1 MRAFKQIFIDNRH
14 PRDEFAWDYLD
25 KVKIDKLIPQILG
38 HFVRDGYNPQK
49 IKLQQHQAVFL
60 LLKTIEN
67 REFTLELKYGSRE
80 EFENRFIQISTEM
93 DNPEL
98 KIIETFIESILKGE
112 DGDGESED
120 EGN

>member
-14 PRDEFAWDYLD
+14 PRDEFAWNYLD
-25 KVKIDKLIPQILG
+25 KVELEKVFPQILA
-38 HFVRDGYNPQK
+38 HFIREGYNPQK

-80 EFENRFIQISTEM
+80 EFDNRFIQISTEI

-98 KIIETFIESILKGE
+98 KSIEKFVENMLRGDK
-112 DGDGESED
+112 DGKSED
-120 EGN
+120 KGN